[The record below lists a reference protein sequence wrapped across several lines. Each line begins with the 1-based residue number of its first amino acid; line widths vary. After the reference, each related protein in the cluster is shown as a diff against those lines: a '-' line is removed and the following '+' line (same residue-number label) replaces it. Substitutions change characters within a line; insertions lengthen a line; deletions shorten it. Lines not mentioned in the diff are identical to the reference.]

1 MKEGLQDTLGSVDW
15 KLPTAERK
23 AEEQENL
30 RKEKKRQGCEVRTE
44 TVYEYLKF
52 WILILVQ
59 MSRR

>member
-44 TVYEYLKF
+44 TVYEYLNF
-52 WILILVQ
+52 
-59 MSRR
+59 